1 MTKMAT
7 VQIHGDAKVSESRRA
22 VTLWEAFTVTYKD
35 GNTFERKR
43 KWTIWFASEVSF
55 NDGDW
60 IEVKGELGTKPGSYE
75 KDGETIHTVE
85 HSINEPKLLQ
95 VKAKTQAQTSAVD
108 LDDLAKYG
116 NAPF

>member
-7 VQIHGDAKVSESRRA
+7 VQIHGDAKVSESKRS
-22 VTLWEAFTVTYKD
+22 VSIWEHFTVTYKD

-43 KWTIWFASEVSF
+43 KWTVWFPNEVSF
-55 NDGDW
+55 EDGDW
-60 IEVKGELGTKPGSYE
+60 IEVKGELGTKTGTYE
-75 KDGETIHTVE
+75 KNGETLHTVE
-85 HSINEPKLLQ
+85 HSINEPTIVQ
-95 VKAKTQAQTSAVD
+95 VKPKSPAKEAVD

>member
-1 MTKMAT
+1 MAT
-7 VQIHGDAKVSESRRA
+7 VQIHGTAKVSESKRT
-22 VTLWEAFTVTYKD
+22 VTIWEEFTVTYKD

-43 KWTIWFASEVSF
+43 KWSIWFPNEVSF

-60 IEVKGELGTKPGSYE
+60 IEVKGELGTKTGSYE

-95 VKAKTQAQTSAVD
+95 VSAKTQAKEPTVD
-108 LDDLAKYG
+108 VDDLAKYG
-116 NAPF
+116 SAPF